1 MSKTIKQLAKTTNKR
16 AIKAWSRVLWI
27 VLAGLS
33 FLAGCKVTPNPI
45 VEYGPG
51 PVAMYGAPYNQY
63 MVIDQLTEK

>member
-1 MSKTIKQLAKTTNKR
+1 MSKTIKQLAKTTNNR
-16 AIKAWSRVLWI
+16 ALKAWSLVLWI

-45 VEYGPG
+45 VEYGPRTI
-51 PVAMYGAPYNQY
+51 VLYGAPYNQY